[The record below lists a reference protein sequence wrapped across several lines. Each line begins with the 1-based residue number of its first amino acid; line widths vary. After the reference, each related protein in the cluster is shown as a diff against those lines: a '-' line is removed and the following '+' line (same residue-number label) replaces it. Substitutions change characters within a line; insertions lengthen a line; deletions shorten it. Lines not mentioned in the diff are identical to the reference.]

1 MKLICV
7 LRDTA
12 REPQPSTNPPTR
24 HQMSLQ
30 SLAKNDQKC
39 QFRAKFGRFWAKNL
53 NSDWKKQKFWY
64 PHNGKNTYAPC
75 LHCILVWHET
85 KRAKNANIW
94 PKMTKNAFFG
104 PNLGFF
110 GPKILIIRE

>member
-1 MKLICV
+1 
-7 LRDTA
+7 
-12 REPQPSTNPPTR
+12 
-24 HQMSLQ
+24 MSLQ
-30 SLAKNDQKC
+30 GLAKNVN
-39 QFRAKFGRFWAKNL
+39 FGPNLVVFGPKNP

-85 KRAKNANIW
+85 KWAKNANIW
-94 PKMTKNAFFG
+94 PKTAYFG

-110 GPKILIIRE
+110 GPKIPIIREEAKVSVPM